1 MQENTVKNKQTRLK
15 NIKDLIRNN
24 RVQSQEMLSNLLKDQ
39 GIVVTQAT
47 LSRDLKMLK
56 VGKIYEGDSGYYYV
70 LPENHSGD
78 DTSQVYVQDFKRGFR
93 SIDFSNN
100 IAVIRTTVGYA
111 ETVGM
116 SLDNLE
122 LPEVL
127 GSVAGEDTVFVVM
140 KEGVGKDQFLSSLRN
155 KVPGLERK

>member
-1 MQENTVKNKQTRLK
+1 MKNKQTRLK
-15 NIKDLIRNN
+15 NIKDLIRSN
-24 RVQSQEMLSNLLKDQ
+24 RIQSQEMLSNLLKNK

-70 LPENHSGD
+70 LPEKGSGD
-78 DTSQVYVQDFKRGFR
+78 DKYQIYIQDFKRGFR

-140 KEGVGKDQFLSSLRN
+140 REGVGKEQFLSSLRN
-155 KVPGLERK
+155 KVPGINR